1 MFRHPEFDDHEQVV
15 FLRDAAAGLRAIIA
29 LHSTAL
35 GPAFGG
41 CRMWPYASEAAALT
55 DALRL
60 ARGMTCKAAICE
72 LPYGGGKSV
81 ILGDPARAKTPAL
94 LRAMGRAVERL
105 GGRYIIAD
113 DIGTTLADLAVMR
126 EATRHA
132 AAATPAAREPLAVTA
147 YGVLMAIR
155 AAAREHL
162 GRDTLAG
169 LSVAIQGLGNVG
181 LPLAGY
187 LHEAGAALCVADLD
201 PARVGEAARRFGAR
215 PVTPAAI
222 HREAVDVFAPCA
234 LGAVLDGR
242 TIPELQ
248 ARIVCGGA
256 NNQLAAARH
265 DAMLAA
271 RGILYVPDYLA
282 NAGGVIDF
290 HQERIDDSPAAVLAA
305 VGRIEGITADLLRT
319 AAGAGR
325 TPLAVAD
332 ERVRAR
338 LASARRP
345 KSVA

>member
-1 MFRHPEFDDHEQVV
+1 MFRHPGFDGHEQVV
-15 FLRDAAAGLRAIIA
+15 FARDAASGLRAIIA
-29 LHSTAL
+29 VHSTAL

-60 ARGMTCKAAICE
+60 ARGMTCKAAICG

-81 ILGDPARAKTPAL
+81 ILGDPRRDKTPAL

-105 GGRYIIAD
+105 GGRYVIAD
-113 DIGTTLADLAVMR
+113 DIGTTLADLALMR
-126 EATRHA
+126 EATRHT

-155 AAAREHL
+155 AAVCQRF
-162 GRDTLAG
+162 GRDTLEG

-181 LPLAGY
+181 MPLAAY
-187 LHEAGAALCVADLD
+187 LREAGAVLCIADLD
-201 PARVGEAARRFGAR
+201 PARIGEAARRFGAR
-215 PVTPAAI
+215 PVAPAAI
-222 HREAVDVFAPCA
+222 HRQPVELFAPCA
-234 LGAVLDGR
+234 LGAVLDDR

-290 HQERIDDSPAAVLAA
+290 HQERIDDAAAAVLAA
-305 VGRIEGITADLLRT
+305 VGRIEAIAGDVLRT
-319 AAGAGR
+319 AARSGR

-332 ERVRAR
+332 ARVRAR
-338 LASARRP
+338 LASARRH
-345 KSVA
+345 KAAA